1 MIEVGLAEKPV
12 YRDGL
17 TTSLS
22 YAFLAVKKHEDHN
35 GVVYSFGMNKL
46 KFYPNAQFWG
56 VTAAV
61 LNECGIP
68 SHRLYSRQ
76 DYQGVPHVGKAEVA
90 KLLEVLRGQRGTVAV
105 PDAVIKAYNAQAD
118 QPRDRCRALYP
129 STSRVPSS
137 YPAYAGARA

>member
-17 TTSLS
+17 TTNLS

-35 GVVYSFGMNKL
+35 GVVYSFSMNKL

-61 LNECGIP
+61 LDECGIA
-68 SHRLYSRQ
+68 SHRLYSRS
-76 DYQGVPHVGKAEVA
+76 DYQGVTEVA
-90 KLLEVLRGQRGTVAV
+90 KSEVVKLLGVLRNQRGTVAV
-105 PDAVIKAYNAQAD
+105 PDAVIKAYNDSAD